1 MPKEEVK
8 KPIICY
14 DCHKEIE
21 EDEVMWVDV
30 GKKQNGTRVMAPC
43 HRDEC
48 IRWGGCSPPPGRRKH
63 GKKHKSRKARP

>member
-14 DCHKEIE
+14 DCHREIKEG
-21 EDEVMWVDV
+21 EVMWVDV
-30 GKKQNGTRVMAPC
+30 GKKLDGTRLIAPC

-48 IRWGGCSPPPGRRKH
+48 IRCGKYDPPPGRRKH